1 MKTQSDNAAR
11 SVPLHRF
18 VRRLWCSLRG
28 HRVWLYNEDGSC
40 ALKGRDEDGM
50 VMADCADCG
59 KPLKAICGLSL
70 PGFRLGTNPRP
81 TNDKDH
87 SPIEAVSASNPESNS
102 AASIG

>member
-1 MKTQSDNAAR
+1 M
-11 SVPLHRF
+11 
-18 VRRLWCSLRG
+18 
-28 HRVWLYNEDGSC
+28 WLYNEDGSC

-81 TNDKDH
+81 TN
-87 SPIEAVSASNPESNS
+87 AESRHVRGADDL
-102 AASIG
+102 AADAT